1 MLTFYAFH
9 SDSFT
14 EEDLSTIRKFIDGVK
29 LISKSN
35 KRKKSKEAEAGE
47 KESDEEIE
55 SAELRDDCPIEEI
68 KKDEPEQKFRKS
80 SLFTFTL
87 ETPEAE

>member
-14 EEDLSTIRKFIDGVK
+14 EEDLSTIKKFIDGVK

-35 KRKKSKEAEAGE
+35 KRKKSKAGE